1 MKLKKEFISY
11 NADGEALLVPAGGTE
26 FSGLVKGNKTFGA
39 ILEYLKE
46 DRSIDEIVSLMT
58 ERFDAPEEIIRRDV
72 NTAIEKLKS
81 IGAIDE

>member
-1 MKLKKEFISY
+1 MKLKKEFITY
-11 NADGEALLVPAGGTE
+11 NADGESLLVPAGGTE
-26 FSGLVKGNKTFGA
+26 FSGLVKGNKTLGV

-46 DRSIDEIVSLMT
+46 DRSVDEIVSLMT
-58 ERFDAPEEIIRRDV
+58 ERFDASEETIRKDV

>member
-1 MKLKKEFISY
+1 MKLKKDFIPY
-11 NADGEALLVPAGGTE
+11 IADDESLLVPAGGVD
-26 FSGLVKGNKTFGA
+26 FSGLVKGNKTLGV

-46 DRSIDEIVSLMT
+46 DRSADEIVSLMT

>member
-1 MKLKKEFISY
+1 M
-11 NADGEALLVPAGGTE
+11 VPAGGTE
-26 FSGLVKGNKTFGA
+26 FSGLVKGNKTLGV

-46 DRSIDEIVSLMT
+46 DRSVDEIVSLMT
-58 ERFDAPEEIIRRDV
+58 ERFDASEETIRKDV